1 MSQRSGSIDNGIQ
14 KEFKAAPRLYPRNS
28 CFDRGRRIQ
37 HDLLM
42 ITQPVS
48 TKMSMGKARL
58 TIVMLSSKEEN
69 LRQKLQ
75 LHDELDQWPRRGKAT
90 S

>member
-1 MSQRSGSIDNGIQ
+1 MSQRSGRIDNGIQ
-14 KEFKAAPRLYPRNS
+14 KEFKAAPRLYPHNS

-42 ITQPVS
+42 ITQPLS
-48 TKMSMGKARL
+48 MKMLMGKGKVDNCYAEFKGRE
-58 TIVMLSSKEEN
+58 TLSKA
-69 LRQKLQ
+69 
-75 LHDELDQWPRRGKAT
+75 AT